1 MNVIEIKNLTKLYG
15 NGRGIRN
22 LNLTV
27 EQGDILGLLGPNGS
41 GKTTAMKAIL
51 NLVNAEGSVKV
62 FGMDLHDNFENIMK
76 RTGALIESPA
86 IYKDLSAY
94 QNVKMHANMYPN
106 VDRKRIEHILD
117 VVHLLPYKNDKA
129 GKFSLGMKQ
138 RLGLAVAFVSN
149 PDLIIL
155 DEPVNGLDIEGVVE
169 VREIIKKLNAEK
181 NVTFLISS
189 HMAGEIEKTCNKVAV
204 IYESELIATSTTEDA
219 LRLHPSMEDYF
230 LSVVKYL
237 VLTVLGAIICILR
250 IGGNVLVSK
259 ITGGEVVIKSNLIME
274 MVGFVFDILVP
285 LIIFMAV
292 TDLFASEVQ
301 EDSMK
306 ASLLRPL
313 TRFKVMTSKSLAV
326 LVLGCMVTLAMFVI
340 SLIVQIVSGNSL
352 RSVPITFAAYLI
364 NMIPLIAIVSM
375 ALLINMIS
383 KSPTLAMLLCIVVYV
398 FFKYLNYYITP
409 VGQMV
414 FTAYSQWH
422 KIWIGNVLP
431 FTALISKIGILF
443 GSILI
448 LYTLSYII
456 FDSKDY

>member
-15 NGRGIRN
+15 NGRGIKN

-62 FGMDLHDNFENIMK
+62 FGMDLHDNFESIMQ

-169 VREIIKKLNAEK
+169 IREIIKKLNAEK

-189 HMAGEIEKTCNKVAV
+189 HMAGEIEKTCNKVA
-204 IYESELIATSTTEDA
+204 
-219 LRLHPSMEDYF
+219 
-230 LSVVKYL
+230 
-237 VLTVLGAIICILR
+237 G
-250 IGGNVLVSK
+250 
-259 ITGGEVVIKSNLIME
+259 
-274 MVGFVFDILVP
+274 
-285 LIIFMAV
+285 
-292 TDLFASEVQ
+292 
-301 EDSMK
+301 
-306 ASLLRPL
+306 
-313 TRFKVMTSKSLAV
+313 
-326 LVLGCMVTLAMFVI
+326 
-340 SLIVQIVSGNSL
+340 
-352 RSVPITFAAYLI
+352 
-364 NMIPLIAIVSM
+364 
-375 ALLINMIS
+375 
-383 KSPTLAMLLCIVVYV
+383 
-398 FFKYLNYYITP
+398 YI
-409 VGQMV
+409 
-414 FTAYSQWH
+414 
-422 KIWIGNVLP
+422 
-431 FTALISKIGILF
+431 
-443 GSILI
+443 
-448 LYTLSYII
+448 
-456 FDSKDY
+456 